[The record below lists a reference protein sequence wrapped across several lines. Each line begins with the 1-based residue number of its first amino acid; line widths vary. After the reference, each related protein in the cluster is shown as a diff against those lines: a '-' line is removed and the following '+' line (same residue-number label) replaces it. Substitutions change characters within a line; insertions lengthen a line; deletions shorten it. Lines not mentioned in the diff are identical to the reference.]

1 MRVKVKKKMNK
12 VWSYVH
18 VITTITMKKVFHIRQ
33 LGRVSKSPVWLV
45 SYFNS
50 IIKYNYVSKKYA
62 QNVTNIKQSKETFSN
77 SSRCTLWNESFLS
90 ERMGWSIWCDMK
102 QLKTRKSWNLF
113 CIWEETSIWQN
124 LIHIYFNLRRN
135 EI

>member
-1 MRVKVKKKMNK
+1 MKVKKKMNK
-12 VWSYVH
+12 VWSYVN

-102 QLKTRKSWNLF
+102 QLKTRKPYLF
-113 CIWEETSIWQN
+113 DKSKCVFEKRQVLDRILYISIWEEK
-124 LIHIYFNLRRN
+124 
-135 EI
+135 